1 MTALR
6 RITVSTLFALGSG
19 LTACSQATAEG
30 PRAHVIQ
37 GTVVDTQGRP
47 LSGAKIVLDVYTHND
62 SLNTDPVTATYDGTD
77 KKALTDGS
85 GRYSVS
91 CGPGGWRVFGTVE
104 REYNGD
110 TFTLPLHPD
119 NPRFVPG
126 NEGGVRNFSWRL
138 SGAIPGEQG
147 GGFYGGTL
155 KVVTTYE
162 SGFRDDQY
170 PNLEVQ
176 LEPVGPLIDGS
187 AGKPLSLK
195 PGKDGAMRDVPI
207 GRYKVQVRL
216 GGKPVTL
223 RIDDNTSAFQEVAV
237 VDFKSKAD
245 ASWSHCT
252 RCAQLELRQAR

>member
-6 RITVSTLFALGSG
+6 RITVPTLLALASG
-19 LTACSQATAEG
+19 LGACSQASAEG
-30 PRAHVIQ
+30 AKAHVIQ
-37 GTVVDTQGRP
+37 GKAVDTQGRP
-47 LSGAKIVLDVYTHND
+47 LPGAKIILDVYNHND
-62 SLNTDPVTATYDGTD
+62 SLNTDPATATYDDTD

-85 GRYSVS
+85 GKYSVS
-91 CGPGGWRVFGTVE
+91 CGPGGWRVFGMVE
-104 REYNGD
+104 RKYNGD

-119 NPRFVPG
+119 NPRFVAG
-126 NEGGVRNFSWRL
+126 NDGGVRNFSWKL
-138 SGAIPGEQG
+138 SGAIPNEQG

-162 SGFRDDQY
+162 SSFRDDQY

-187 AGKPLSLK
+187 AGKKLTLK
-195 PGKDGAMRDVPI
+195 PDKDGAMKDVPI

-216 GGKPVTL
+216 AGKPVTL
-223 RIDDNTSAFQEVAV
+223 RIDDNTSPFKDATV

-245 ASWSHCT
+245 SSWSHCT
-252 RCAQLELRQAR
+252 NCAQLELR